1 MNRNS
6 ESNHLKDAFGVL
18 KDHELKELKRN
29 SPWLTNTHYFD
40 ANEMNQLAEEIGE
53 KTGRRI
59 QLANTNTNLVK
70 NTFMDHLSIP
80 TLYTEVTQRI
90 ENHPKLPLIHQGSGE
105 YKRLYRWQKFIDITE
120 PFLRPVHYSIATKKR
135 PTSRPV
141 FSAIHPL
148 TLSNRELHVAV
159 QDRLIESH
167 YNGTSLLLPELVEP
181 IERILDA
188 SLTRVIIVKDLV
200 FMFYEWVDAMPFVF
214 MMAFQLLYREDS
226 GEEFARHT
234 IVTLSKNDVIDLDED
249 ESVVVEEN
257 EKQPSLAKCN
267 NNEEEEEEEE
277 SDLSN
282 MKYMSTERYEDE
294 RTLLPFIK
302 CVKTSCVSYMTS
314 AYIKRD

>member
-18 KDHELKELKRN
+18 NDRELKELRRN
-29 SPWLTNTHYFD
+29 SPWLTNTQYFD

-59 QLANTNTNLVK
+59 LLASTTVK
-70 NTFMDHLSIP
+70 NTFMERLDIP
-80 TLYTEVTQRI
+80 TLYTEVVQRI
-90 ENHPKLPLIHQGSGE
+90 ENHPKLPLIHQSNE
-105 YKRLYRWQKFIDITE
+105 YNRLYKWQKFIDITE
-120 PFLRPVHYSIATKKR
+120 PFLRPIQYSIATKKR
-135 PTSRPV
+135 PVARPV
-141 FSAIHPL
+141 LSGAIHPL
-148 TLSNRELHVAV
+148 TLSNRELHVAA

-167 YNGTSLLLPELVEP
+167 YNGMSLLLPELVEP

-188 SLTRVIIVKDLV
+188 NLTRVIIVKDLV

-226 GEEFARHT
+226 AERFARHT
-234 IVTLSKNDVIDLDED
+234 IVTLYKNDVIDLDED
-249 ESVVVEEN
+249 EVIAEEEEEGG
-257 EKQPSLAKCN
+257 EKQPSMAKCN
-267 NNEEEEEEEE
+267 NIEEEEEDED
-277 SDLSN
+277 DLLN
-282 MKYMSTERYEDE
+282 MKYMSTEKYEDE
-294 RTLLPFIK
+294 RILLPFIR